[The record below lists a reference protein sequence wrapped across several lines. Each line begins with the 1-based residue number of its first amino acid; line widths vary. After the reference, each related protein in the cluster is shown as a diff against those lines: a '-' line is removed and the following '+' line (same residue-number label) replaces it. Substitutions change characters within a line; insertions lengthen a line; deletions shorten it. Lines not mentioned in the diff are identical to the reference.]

1 MTMVVMMVIRKN
13 TKNLTTVMITMGKI
27 KMANWY
33 LLMNLIWINTNMI
46 NKMMSTLMKKFSKS
60 LNQLHQL
67 MIAVERKK
75 DKNYLMTLA
84 FNHHVINLIRS
95 VNIIDKLLLNITA
108 QSLKIF
114 IADTVLLTGIKVIM
128 KIFLYQMFSLRSKK
142 S

>member
-75 DKNYLMTLA
+75 DKNYLMTLV